1 MVIEELKGVGDKTKE
16 LLNKI
21 NIYTLEDLVHHY
33 PYRYDLIKESEV
45 LTKDNLILQAE
56 VLTEPTIIR
65 FKQKDKMT
73 FVGRTKFGDYLITI
87 FNRGYLKNNIKLNN
101 KIIIFGKVENDK
113 FSAYNIRFGLIPRKP
128 VLEPV
133 YFKTNKLTNSI
144 INKLVNEA
152 IPHTKITSYLPE
164 EYQLLDKKIAI
175 NQIHN
180 PNVDTIEL
188 AISTLKKEE
197 AFVFMTKIN
206 YIKTIR
212 KKETKEPK
220 QEVDLKEILAQIPFE
235 LTNDQLK
242 VVNEIYED
250 TKSTYRMNRLIQGD
264 VASGKTIVA
273 FIAMMLNAK
282 LNYQSALMAPTD
294 VLARQHY
301 HNFQKVFNEEVVLL
315 TGKMKKK
322 EKEEVLLKIKSNEAK
337 IIIGTHALLT
347 ESVIYH
353 NLGLVITDEQ
363 HRFGVNQRT
372 NLKNKGN
379 TPDVLYLSA
388 TPIPRTYALTLYGDM
403 DISLIKE
410 MPKGRKE
417 IKTYIKNSDDI
428 KDVLSLMLDKL
439 KNKEQ
444 VYVVAPMIEEDED
457 LENVLELKQK
467 MEKAFGKYFS
477 VGLMHG
483 KMKQAD
489 KEKIMEDFKAN
500 KIQILVSTTVIEV
513 GVDVSNA
520 NIMVIF
526 NSERFGLST
535 LHQLRGRVGR
545 GFQEGIC
552 ILMTDSHPE
561 RLNILE
567 QTNDGFIIAEED
579 FKQRGSGDLF
589 GYRQS
594 GDMQFKLLNLKE
606 DYPLLKQMDEVASNY
621 LKNYPNSDIIR
632 NIIDQLSKYF

>member
-1 MVIEELKGVGDKTKE
+1 
-16 LLNKI
+16 
-21 NIYTLEDLVHHY
+21 
-33 PYRYDLIKESEV
+33 
-45 LTKDNLILQAE
+45 
-56 VLTEPTIIR
+56 
-65 FKQKDKMT
+65 MT

-113 FSAYNIRFGLIPRKP
+113 FLAYNIRFGLIPPKP

-152 IPHTKITSYLPE
+152 IPHTKIITYLPE
-164 EYQLLDKKIAI
+164 EYQLLDKKTAI

-180 PNVDTIEL
+180 PNVDNIEL
-188 AISTLKKEE
+188 AISTLKREE

-220 QEVDLKEILAQIPFE
+220 QEVDLKEILAKIPFE

-273 FIAMMLNAK
+273 FVAMMLNAK

-483 KMKQAD
+483 KMKQSD

-500 KIQILVSTTVIEV
+500 KIQILY
-513 GVDVSNA
+513 
-520 NIMVIF
+520 
-526 NSERFGLST
+526 
-535 LHQLRGRVGR
+535 H
-545 GFQEGIC
+545 
-552 ILMTDSHPE
+552 H
-561 RLNILE
+561 
-567 QTNDGFIIAEED
+567 
-579 FKQRGSGDLF
+579 
-589 GYRQS
+589 
-594 GDMQFKLLNLKE
+594 
-606 DYPLLKQMDEVASNY
+606 
-621 LKNYPNSDIIR
+621 
-632 NIIDQLSKYF
+632 YF